1 MQLLRHGTVAIKH
14 TGLFFVCKRKRGYTI
29 NLYAMAYLKTF
40 SLAIVF
46 LLGVSFTAFHHGWA
60 NYDQTKVLDF
70 KTVIEQ
76 SVYENPHALAEV
88 AYRGETWTVYLA
100 PASRMAARGISAD
113 MIKKGTAVRL
123 VAYPHKTKKTEM
135 RAERIFI
142 EDKKYELR

>member
-1 MQLLRHGTVAIKH
+1 MV
-14 TGLFFVCKRKRGYTI
+14 
-29 NLYAMAYLKTF
+29 YLKIF
-40 SLAIVF
+40 ALAILVLF
-46 LLGVSFTAFHHGWA
+46 GVSFTAFHHGWA

-88 AYRGETWTVYLA
+88 EYQGDRWTVYLA

-113 MIKKGTAVRL
+113 MIRKGTTVRL

-142 EDKKYELR
+142 GDKKYELR